1 MKKKNIWFA
10 VLAAGLMMSM
20 TACGGKSEPAD
31 AGKDDKVSDV
41 EYFADQMSKAMNENA
56 EKKAAE
62 RESARSEGD
71 GDQIVIRSVDD
82 FIKFRDRVNGGEPA
96 VDAVLEAD
104 LDLSSVCGEGIG
116 NWEPIVKF
124 NGTFE
129 GNGHVIRNLYYS
141 SASEEDFGLFS
152 STDVDAVIQN
162 LSMED
167 VNIVGAGHTGAIA
180 GRSSGSIINCQSS
193 GFLEGSGEAVGGI
206 VGRISG
212 DGERNV
218 LSDCT
223 NYAEIS
229 AAGTVKSNVGGVVGR
244 VDGVDIT
251 NCRNEGK
258 VSGTASS
265 IGGVIGT
272 LEGHSADKPAI
283 LTDCINVAD
292 IDGQIYV
299 GGFGGDIERC
309 IMNRCKNTGAVT
321 GYISVGGL
329 CGYFGGEDSKNHDFV
344 SLMENCANEGDV
356 SLKHMGKDEYLK
368 PGKTVYDSQRIGGL
382 AGMMETS
389 VVMNSRN
396 AGDLI
401 CSTGKN
407 YLYCGAGHLACGK
420 YQGNKNMLFNC
431 ISTGTITPP
440 EDSEHFEN
448 SRTATGRFDG
458 AEYSA
463 LIFYLGEPALEEIA
477 PTEESAFTD
486 GTVLAAL
493 NGFPEGVSEDL
504 MEDLTETGF
513 SYELAQWKAG
523 ADGYP
528 VMEWE

>member
-1 MKKKNIWFA
+1 MKKKNIWLA

-62 RESARSEGD
+62 RESARNEGD

-152 STDVDAVIQN
+152 STDVDSVIRN

-212 DGERNV
+212 DGEKRAFR
-218 LSDCT
+218 L
-223 NYAEIS
+223 
-229 AAGTVKSNVGGVVGR
+229 
-244 VDGVDIT
+244 
-251 NCRNEGK
+251 
-258 VSGTASS
+258 
-265 IGGVIGT
+265 
-272 LEGHSADKPAI
+272 H
-283 LTDCINVAD
+283 
-292 IDGQIYV
+292 Q
-299 GGFGGDIERC
+299 
-309 IMNRCKNTGAVT
+309 
-321 GYISVGGL
+321 L
-329 CGYFGGEDSKNHDFV
+329 CGDFCCGNREIQRRRSCRQGGRCRYHQLPERGEGERHRLQYRRRHRNLGGAFG
-344 SLMENCANEGDV
+344 
-356 SLKHMGKDEYLK
+356 
-368 PGKTVYDSQRIGGL
+368 R
-382 AGMMETS
+382 
-389 VVMNSRN
+389 
-396 AGDLI
+396 
-401 CSTGKN
+401 
-407 YLYCGAGHLACGK
+407 
-420 YQGNKNMLFNC
+420 
-431 ISTGTITPP
+431 
-440 EDSEHFEN
+440 
-448 SRTATGRFDG
+448 
-458 AEYSA
+458 
-463 LIFYLGEPALEEIA
+463 
-477 PTEESAFTD
+477 
-486 GTVLAAL
+486 
-493 NGFPEGVSEDL
+493 
-504 MEDLTETGF
+504 
-513 SYELAQWKAG
+513 
-523 ADGYP
+523 
-528 VMEWE
+528 